1 MTDECAILRE
11 LRANT
16 RLLELAAAA
25 TGNELHVQQ
34 ELRREFPDELVR
46 AALSLVELR
55 RKAAVKFSRAD
66 QMWFDRTGLEQA
78 TSEPVARHKAQ
89 RFKGIVWDLCSGIGG
104 DTIALAE
111 RCDVT
116 AVDMNAA
123 SCLRTE
129 WNAEVYGVNARMTT
143 RCQAVEDFTSRDGL
157 VHIDPDRRQQR
168 VTRAVRLEDYVPSL
182 EFLQQLTRES
192 PGGAIKLS
200 PAANFGGKFPGTEI
214 ELISL
219 HGECK
224 EATVWFGDLA
234 GTDAWRAT
242 VLPANETLSGD
253 PLAFIAEVVKPQAFI
268 YDPDPAIVRAGLV
281 DVLAEKLGLG
291 RLDDKEEYL
300 TGDALVLSPFV
311 QAFEFLAELPN
322 KPGEL
327 RAHFKASDVGQLE
340 IKCRHIPIDADA
352 VRRKLTLPG
361 DQPGVLIIAR
371 VAGRS
376 RALVCRRAKEKS

>member
-1 MTDECAILRE
+1 MTDECQLLHE
-11 LRANT
+11 LRLNE
-16 RLLELAAAA
+16 RLLQRAAAA

-46 AALSLVELR
+46 AALSLAELR
-55 RKAAVKFSRAD
+55 RKAAAKFSRAD

-89 RFKGIVWDLCSGIGG
+89 RFKGIVWDLCCGIGG
-104 DTIALAE
+104 DAIALAE
-111 RCDVT
+111 RCDVA

-129 WNAEVYGVNARMTT
+129 WNAEIYGVNARMTT
-143 RCQAVEDFTSRDGL
+143 RCQKVEDFTARDGL
-157 VHIDPDRRQQR
+157 VHIDPDRRQKR
-168 VTRAVRLEDYVPSL
+168 VTRAVRLEDYAPSL
-182 EFLQQLTRES
+182 EFLQNVTREF

-200 PAANFGGKFPGTEI
+200 PAANFGGKFPGAEI
-214 ELISL
+214 ELVSL

-224 EATVWFGDLA
+224 EATVWFGELA
-234 GTDAWRAT
+234 GTEAWRAT
-242 VLPANETLSGD
+242 VLPANETLAGD
-253 PLAFIAEVVKPQAFI
+253 PLASFAAVVKPQAFV
-268 YDPDPAIVRAGLV
+268 YDPDPAVVRAGLV
-281 DVLAEKLGLG
+281 DVLAERLGLC

-300 TGDALVLSPFV
+300 TGDACIDSPFV
-311 QAFEFLAELPN
+311 QTFELLAELPN

-340 IKCRHIPIDADA
+340 IKCRHIPIVADA

-376 RALVCRRAKEKS
+376 RALVCRRVDKKG